1 MMLFHIQSFIQLA
14 VVSCLAA
21 VLVLSSHAGAQVI
34 TVFTNATDPAARL
47 RCFEGDF
54 QPRPAWWTKDGDP
67 FNGTT
72 APSRVTFTSVEV
84 TIDPVL
90 PSDEGLYRCNN
101 GVSLEFT
108 G

>member
-1 MMLFHIQSFIQLA
+1 MMLQSFIQLA
-14 VVSCLAA
+14 VASCLAA
-21 VLVLSSHAGAQVI
+21 VLVLSSLAGAQVI
-34 TVFTNATDPAARL
+34 SVFTNATDPAARL
-47 RCFEGDF
+47 RCFDGDF
-54 QPRPAWWTKDGDP
+54 QPRPAQWTKDGAP
-67 FNGTT
+67 FNERT

-108 G
+108 GQCV